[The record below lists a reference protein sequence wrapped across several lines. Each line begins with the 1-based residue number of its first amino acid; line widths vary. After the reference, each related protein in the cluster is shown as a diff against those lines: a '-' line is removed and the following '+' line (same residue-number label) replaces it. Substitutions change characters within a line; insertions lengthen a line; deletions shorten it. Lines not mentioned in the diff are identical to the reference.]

1 MSDFHWTASAA
12 GHHERRVVTQLMYT
26 GADSDGNEGRPLL
39 CATAKR
45 KLTEI
50 HKEAKKV

>member
-1 MSDFHWTASAA
+1 MNAVLSLSSTEGF
-12 GHHERRVVTQLMYT
+12 LMYT